1 MIPHL
6 TGERGKAK
14 KPQSYSQQAVPPYRG
29 EGAQRDPGEGETQGH
44 DYRNMGEEGAGKGK
58 ERAAGWPGEG
68 GEGGGLPFDPRA
80 PKMLSGQTL
89 PENPSWIPPH
99 SSLCSAGFTALRCSR
114 TLFMAAPFSSPC
126 LQAPK
131 ASGQAKGGWWGQGSP
146 PQLPNPFFEPCWTPE
161 GGWAQR
167 GPSRLL
173 TECPGGRDRPPGM
186 APHNDHEFHAASPCC
201 VTVGRGLNWM

>member
-1 MIPHL
+1 MGTSMIPHL
-6 TGERGKAK
+6 TDDRSKAK
-14 KPQSYSQQAVPPYRG
+14 KSQRYSQQAPTGAVPPLRE
-29 EGAQRDPGEGETQGH
+29 EGAERDQVEVETQLQ
-44 DYRNMGEEGAGKGK
+44 NEGAGKGK

-99 SSLCSAGFTALRCSR
+99 SSLCSAGFTAWRCSR

-131 ASGQAKGGWWGQGSP
+131 ASGQAKGGLWGQGFP
-146 PQLPNPFFEPCWTPE
+146 PPTSQP
-161 GGWAQR
+161 
-167 GPSRLL
+167 LL
-173 TECPGGRDRPPGM
+173 
-186 APHNDHEFHAASPCC
+186 
-201 VTVGRGLNWM
+201 

>member
-6 TGERGKAK
+6 TDDRSKAK
-14 KPQSYSQQAVPPYRG
+14 KSRSSSQQAHTGGAVPPLRE
-29 EGAQRDPGEGETQGH
+29 EGAREGSSRGRDL
-44 DYRNMGEEGAGKGK
+44 GEEGAGKGK

-89 PENPSWIPPH
+89 PEKPSWVPPH

-131 ASGQAKGGWWGQGSP
+131 ASGQAKGGLWGQGSP
-146 PQLPNPFFEPCWTPE
+146 PQPPNPSFEPCWTPE
-161 GGWAQR
+161 GGGWVGAERPLPGSSLSVWEEEADPQAQ
-167 GPSRLL
+167 P
-173 TECPGGRDRPPGM
+173 
-186 APHNDHEFHAASPCC
+186 PHNDH
-201 VTVGRGLNWM
+201 